1 MILSSEVSML
11 DVIIMYLVGA
21 VAVSLLMAHEQK
33 QNRKLLHSERKRL
46 EAWAEARAEQLAEER
61 IREMQRTEK
70 LKKIGR

>member
-1 MILSSEVSML
+1 MILSCDVTVF
-11 DVIIMYLVGA
+11 DVIIMLLADA
-21 VAVSLLMAHEQK
+21 VVVSLLMAHEQK
-33 QNRKLLHSERKRL
+33 QNMKLLRSERKRL